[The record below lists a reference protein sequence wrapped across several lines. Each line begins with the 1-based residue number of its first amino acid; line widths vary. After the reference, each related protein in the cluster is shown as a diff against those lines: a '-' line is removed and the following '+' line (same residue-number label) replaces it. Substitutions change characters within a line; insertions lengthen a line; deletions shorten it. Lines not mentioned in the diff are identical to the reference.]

1 MSIEQDQRPGLAA
14 RLSGRAPDADL
25 HALLDTID
33 PAGLDGPEL
42 AAYVRA
48 RFAVHNRAEAQLLA
62 GLRELGLAVEDA
74 DGRPR
79 RLPSSDEFSGDEVAG
94 VLGCSRTMASRR
106 LELAEDLFC
115 RLPALGA
122 ALWRGALDESKVRA
136 ISECVADLSADHA
149 RLAVAEVLD
158 EAAGLPVMAL
168 RERVGEVALALDPEW
183 AERRRRR
190 AEARGR
196 LELRA
201 NPSGTATLS
210 FVDAPSLEGIASTS
224 RVEAVAAQ
232 LRAAGVLTP
241 INRLRMQVGMRL
253 LNGSTAG
260 MTDPEVVALL
270 TAEYHA
276 ANGPDDP
283 DDGPDGDGTGGPTDP
298 DPDDSGPNGP
308 AESGPDGPGDSD
320 DDGGLDDGGL
330 DDGGLDD
337 GGPDDGGPDDGGPDD
352 GGPDDGGPNSESG
365 GCPESAPDGGHGD
378 GPAGGRHALALV
390 VPPRSS
396 GQGVLDLPGL
406 PRNPGPS
413 GECGPVV
420 EPEPVEQRAGRVR
433 HGTVEVRLRL
443 TTALGLDQHPATVPG
458 FGAVTAPVARDLIA
472 QRHRGEWRVV
482 LVDDDGH
489 LQHVLLARSRPTRPR
504 NQTRVRG
511 RAPGATRT
519 GAVVELQVPTTILAA
534 LDPDDHPAWG
544 PLLRELHARLTD
556 LETTGRLGLPP
567 DADSGPADWLRRRPG
582 AEAERWTRARDRH
595 CIVPWCRRP
604 AHRAEIDHTRDHAH
618 SGPTVTWN
626 LGAWCSHD
634 HRAKHHAGW
643 HVRQP
648 LPGWFVIRTRAGI
661 THTTRPPR
669 ILRPLPAP
677 SSAQRP
683 RPLPDDGCPDQDTE
697 YLDDWRR
704 RFAAK
709 FGKAS
714 TPSAPEPP
722 ARHDPDDPPPF

>member
-1 MSIEQDQRPGLAA
+1 MSVEQDQWPGLAA

-33 PAGLDGPEL
+33 PAGLDGPDL
-42 AAYVRA
+42 AAFVRA

-74 DGRPR
+74 DGRRR

-106 LELAEDLFC
+106 LELADDLFS
-115 RLPALGA
+115 RLPTLGE
-122 ALWRGALDESKVRA
+122 ALWSGVLDESKVRA
-136 ISECVADLSADHA
+136 ISEGVRDLSAEHA
-149 RLAVAEVLD
+149 RLAVAEVLP
-158 EAAGLPVMAL
+158 EAGELPVMAL
-168 RERVGEVALALDPEW
+168 RERVGEIALALDPEW

-210 FVDAPSLEGIASTS
+210 LLDAPAADGIASMS
-224 RVEAVAAQ
+224 RVEALAAQ
-232 LRAAGVLTP
+232 LHAAGVLTP
-241 INRLRMQVGMRL
+241 INQLRLHVGTRL
-253 LNGSTAG
+253 LDGSTAG

-276 ANGPDDP
+276 ANHPDDP
-283 DDGPDGDGTGGPTDP
+283 DSGPDGDGTGGPAEP
-298 DPDDSGPNGP
+298 DPDDSGP
-308 AESGPDGPGDSD
+308 DDSD
-320 DDGGLDDGGL
+320 DDDGPDEGGPEGR
-330 DDGGLDD
+330 D
-337 GGPDDGGPDDGGPDD
+337 GGPDSEPDGGPVDEGP
-352 GGPDDGGPNSESG
+352 
-365 GCPESAPDGGHGD
+365 GD
-378 GPAGGRHALALV
+378 GPAGGRHALDV
-390 VPPRSS
+390 VVAPRSS
-396 GQGVLDLPGL
+396 GQSVLDLPDL
-406 PRNPGPS
+406 PHQSGRPGRPCPL
-413 GECGPVV
+413 GESEPVV
-420 EPEPVEQRAGRVR
+420 EPEPVEPRSGRVR

-489 LQHVLLARSRPTRPR
+489 LQHVLLARSRPPRPR
-504 NQTRVRG
+504 NQARVRG

-519 GAVVELQVPTTILAA
+519 GAIVELHVPTTLLAA
-534 LDPDDHPAWG
+534 LDPDDHGPWA

-567 DADSGPADWLRRRPG
+567 DADSGPDQWRRRRPG

-595 CIVPWCRRP
+595 CIVPWCRRA

-648 LPGWFVIRTRAGI
+648 LPGWFIIRTRAGI

-677 SSAQRP
+677 SPAQRP

-697 YLDDWRR
+697 HLDDWRR

-714 TPSAPEPP
+714 TPPAPEPP